1 MTLFEE
7 IKRFKR
13 LNFRPELL
21 LSTSLDNLN
30 KLQKFISDDSDYE
43 AQFAYGKEIFDDF
56 NYNVGRKMHV
66 IKSTI
71 KVWKMLT
78 FPYSH
83 KILQV
88 WSCLTGSV
96 NYHEKK
102 LFELAKSIKLMET
115 VQNYLPVFPSP
126 ILQEM
131 FKQTTFNKIKSLEL
145 EEIFYYTDLFLGYL
159 KTQLII

>member
-71 KVWKMLT
+71 KVYDNIDIPFLT
-78 FPYSH
+78 QNKRCGPVS
-83 KILQV
+83 
-88 WSCLTGSV
+88 
-96 NYHEKK
+96 
-102 LFELAKSIKLMET
+102 LAL
-115 VQNYLPVFPSP
+115 
-126 ILQEM
+126 
-131 FKQTTFNKIKSLEL
+131 
-145 EEIFYYTDLFLGYL
+145 
-159 KTQLII
+159 